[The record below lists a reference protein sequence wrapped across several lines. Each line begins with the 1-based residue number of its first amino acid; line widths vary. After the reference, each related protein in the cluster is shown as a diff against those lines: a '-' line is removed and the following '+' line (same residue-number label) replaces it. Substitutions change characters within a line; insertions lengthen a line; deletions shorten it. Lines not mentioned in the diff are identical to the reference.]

1 MGNENVIEFNGKRYD
16 AITGELLGK
25 SHAEVAEPLAPPK
38 VARRTIDGVVRKK
51 PAHQHTQ
58 DSFEKTKITVSA
70 PVKIRTK
77 PAHQAGRILKPHRP
91 EPTKTLMRRA
101 VHKPATTIKPAI
113 KPQSPAEVMA
123 KPMSAIA
130 VKHSV
135 HHVDPLR
142 KHRATQTPKSHAVR
156 RFAAGSAHPH
166 IALPVHQKPAVE
178 QVIRPQPSPLAKPDI
193 FEAAIA
199 HANSHEQ
206 PALKHPSRKHHKKRK
221 IALMI
226 TGFVALLTLG
236 GFLTYLNM
244 SAIELK
250 IASINAGFSAQL
262 PAYSPTGYELTDIKN
277 RPGQITLHFR
287 SGDRTY
293 QVTQQPTDWNSQT
306 LGDSIIADASS
317 QPLQVNGRTVYVYEG
332 IASWVS
338 GGVRY
343 DITGNANFSADEL
356 AAIAGSM

>member
-25 SHAEVAEPLAPPK
+25 SHTEVAVPLAPPR
-38 VARRTIDGVVRKK
+38 VTRRTIDGVVRK
-51 PAHQHTQ
+51 PAPPVIHTA
-58 DSFEKTKITVSA
+58 KLPMHPVVKAHPKSA
-70 PVKIRTK
+70 RHTT
-77 PAHQAGRILKPHRP
+77 GILKPHRP
-91 EPTKTLMRRA
+91 EPAKTLMRRA
-101 VHKPATTIKPAI
+101 VHKPVTIIKPAI
-113 KPQSPAEVMA
+113 KPQSPAEIMA
-123 KPMSAIA
+123 KPISTIA

-142 KHRATQTPKSHAVR
+142 KHRATQTPKSQAVR
-156 RFAAGSAHPH
+156 RFAVESPHPH
-166 IALPVHQKPAVE
+166 ISLPVHPKPAAE
-178 QVIRPQPSPLAKPDI
+178 QVIRPQTNHHAKPDI

-199 HANSHEQ
+199 RANSHEQ
-206 PALKHPSRKHHKKRK
+206 PEIKHPSRKHHKKRRM
-221 IALMI
+221 AMVV

-236 GFLTYLNM
+236 GFLAYLNM

-262 PAYSPTGYELTDIKN
+262 PSYSPTGYELTDIKN
-277 RPGQITLHFR
+277 RPGQITLSFR
-287 SGDRTY
+287 SGDRIY
-293 QVTQQPTDWNSQT
+293 QLTQQPTDWNSQT

-317 QPLQVNGRTVYVYEG
+317 QPIQVKGRTVYVYEG

-343 DITGNANFSADEL
+343 DITGNADFSADEL